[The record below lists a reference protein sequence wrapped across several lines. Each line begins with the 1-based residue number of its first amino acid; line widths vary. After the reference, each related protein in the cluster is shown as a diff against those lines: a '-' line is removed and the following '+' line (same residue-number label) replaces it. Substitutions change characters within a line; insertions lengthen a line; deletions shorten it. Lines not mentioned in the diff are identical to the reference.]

1 MACFLNVND
10 DDNIRKINIDDLYEK
25 QQKRDLKQVSI
36 FNKLLNRIYTRIEVT
51 GKTKKNDRHI
61 WFTVPEYIFGEPV
74 YNKGDCIAYIMAKLE
89 ENGFQVN
96 YMHPNTLFVGW
107 SNWVPSYIRNELK
120 KKKGIVVDS
129 KGNILE
135 TKGEYEETNQNEQ
148 GPPGIPGSGANSSNK
163 KQFTPIGTYK
173 PTGNLVYNQEMFDK
187 LEKKVVFKL

>member
-10 DDNIRKINIDDLYEK
+10 DDSIRKINIDDLYEK

-51 GKTKKNDRHI
+51 GKTKKNDKHV

-96 YMHPNTLFVGW
+96 YMHPNTLFVSWG
-107 SNWVPSYIRNELK
+107 NWVPSYVRNEIK
-120 KKKGIVVDS
+120 KKKGIVIDS
-129 KGNILE
+129 KGNVLE
-135 TKGEYEETNQNEQ
+135 TKDQDEEQSSETNPNGLQN
-148 GPPGIPGSGANSSNK
+148 NTNSNK